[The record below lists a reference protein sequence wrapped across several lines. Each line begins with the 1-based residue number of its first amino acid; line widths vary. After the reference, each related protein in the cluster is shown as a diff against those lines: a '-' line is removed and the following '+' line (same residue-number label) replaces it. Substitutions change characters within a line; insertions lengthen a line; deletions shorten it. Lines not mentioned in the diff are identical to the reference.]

1 MEKAVIKL
9 ANEVTSI
16 ADNKNGANYF
26 SYAVQGFQGRISQ
39 QQTNF
44 NATTSKAVRFVT
56 TNAVPAIANPGSR
69 VDRNLRQMYAMML
82 VKGADA
88 KLPEQ
93 REIMLEGA
101 APQLERWGDRLTQAM
116 TMTDQEADAISE
128 AISNGVL
135 IGDPQ
140 FP

>member
-1 MEKAVIKL
+1 
-9 ANEVTSI
+9 
-16 ADNKNGANYF
+16 
-26 SYAVQGFQGRISQ
+26 
-39 QQTNF
+39 
-44 NATTSKAVRFVT
+44 
-56 TNAVPAIANPGSR
+56 
-69 VDRNLRQMYAMML
+69 MYAMML

-88 KLPEQ
+88 KLPDQ

-101 APQLERWGDRLTQAM
+101 APQLERWGDKLTQAM

-140 FP
+140 FPQVKGIQLDPQADADLIAAIKKKGEDGPHFIDGLMDFAKYAKKRRQNLPHPQTCLLYTSPSPRDRTRSRMPSSA